1 MPFINDTNIDP
12 FAIEIY
18 LFIRKWFFLFINFVK
33 NTNVTKIKSY
43 KRCLHLDEMCQSFS
57 KLIQA

>member
-18 LFIRKWFFLFINFVK
+18 LFIYKKVIFFI
-33 NTNVTKIKSY
+33 Y
-43 KRCLHLDEMCQSFS
+43 
-57 KLIQA
+57 